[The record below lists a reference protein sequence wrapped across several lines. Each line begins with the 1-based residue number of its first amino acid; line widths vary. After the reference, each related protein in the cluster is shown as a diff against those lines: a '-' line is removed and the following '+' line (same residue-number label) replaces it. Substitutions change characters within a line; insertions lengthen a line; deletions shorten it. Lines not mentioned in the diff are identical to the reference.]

1 MGMLDLPIGRVG
13 RLSLGIAGSLIS
25 EVHRRGTR
33 KPRRTPDRLLLED
46 ASGLPGPAL
55 VEAIAD
61 FDMLLLPS
69 KIDRTQAK
77 ELARAAGKA
86 ALDGAVE
93 RILETTRQLP
103 RTVPRLA
110 RALATASWRR
120 ERSER
125 SENDRDAPTPSPD
138 SAELAAWG
146 RFLAAFEKVAELR
159 AAYAAR
165 PDDLAAEHLR
175 WAEVELEDA
184 VAIAGEFEV
193 HQIRWLLT

>member
-13 RLSLGIAGSLIS
+13 RLSLGIAGSLIF

-61 FDMLLLPS
+61 FDTLLLPS

-120 ERSER
+120 ERSELAA
-125 SENDRDAPTPSPD
+125 DAPTSSPD